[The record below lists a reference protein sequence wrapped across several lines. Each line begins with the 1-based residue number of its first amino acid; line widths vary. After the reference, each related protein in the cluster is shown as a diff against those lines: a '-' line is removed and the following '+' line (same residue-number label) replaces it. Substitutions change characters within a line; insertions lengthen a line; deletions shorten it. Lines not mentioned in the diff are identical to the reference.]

1 MTVRSCIFEQNV
13 QVDPIIKFL
22 INSLLTEYNF
32 NYDSK
37 IMTEEHRYLTP
48 LLNHPVH
55 FNLQV
60 IVCNIFIASK
70 YVLFTL
76 FFLTSNISRM
86 QNIMFKIFNTIKY
99 IFGSNKVKKLCER
112 RWNDYDETKFDK
124 KIKGTLAH
132 DVYTERY
139 FTFIRSLYKK
149 KVFLALTFPLTMDTD
164 NNVAQITVQCA
175 YTIYNIYICIYI
187 QKRSLDLQT
196 DVFLFHSLSLSLFL
210 STHTHTHCLSLSL
223 SFVLS
228 HILSLPFFFFCLCA
242 TKSRLSFG
250 VSPFVLTLFS
260 FFIPFFLFVF
270 LSFDIYSRVS
280 SSLLFLLLK

>member
-1 MTVRSCIFEQNV
+1 MTVRSCILEQNV

-86 QNIMFKIFNTIKY
+86 QNMFKIFNTIKY
-99 IFGSNKVKKLCER
+99 IFGSNKVKKVCER

-149 KVFLALTFPLTMDTD
+149 KVFLALTFPLTTDTD

-175 YTIYNIYICIYI
+175 YTID
-187 QKRSLDLQT
+187 R
-196 DVFLFHSLSLSLFL
+196 
-210 STHTHTHCLSLSL
+210 
-223 SFVLS
+223 
-228 HILSLPFFFFCLCA
+228 
-242 TKSRLSFG
+242 KS
-250 VSPFVLTLFS
+250 VV
-260 FFIPFFLFVF
+260 
-270 LSFDIYSRVS
+270 
-280 SSLLFLLLK
+280 